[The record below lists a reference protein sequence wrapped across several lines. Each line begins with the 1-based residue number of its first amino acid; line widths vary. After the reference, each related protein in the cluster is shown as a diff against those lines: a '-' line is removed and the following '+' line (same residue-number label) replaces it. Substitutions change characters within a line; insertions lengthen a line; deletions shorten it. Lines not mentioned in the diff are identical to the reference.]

1 MATDATAIDTQP
13 SSAEQAAGLD
23 PQLVQDITLS
33 LEEQHRFESR
43 LLVEAL
49 NPAELADLLQL
60 LRGDLRERFVEYL
73 RPDFDPAVLPEL
85 EEDIRNDI
93 AEQLGTK
100 TIARAIVRLESDDAL
115 SLMTSLT
122 ETMQRSVMQAVPSEL
137 RELLEEGLAFPEESA
152 GRLMQRDFVAVPAFW
167 SVGEI
172 IDFMREADDLPAD
185 FYDIFVVDPRHRAIG
200 KVPLNRLLRS
210 QRPVRISEF
219 MIEDI
224 VTVPGTM
231 DQEDVAFLF
240 AQHDLVSAPVV
251 DDVGRLI
258 GTITIDDIVDVIHEE
273 AEEDIMGLAGVK
285 NDDLYAAVLET
296 GRSRFSWLF
305 LNLITAVLA
314 SIVIGFFEAT
324 LEQIVMLA
332 VLMPIVASM
341 GGNAGTQTMT
351 IAVRALATH
360 ELTPANAMRILGKET
375 LVGCYNGAAFAILI
389 GLVVWLWAG
398 SWMIGAVMA
407 AAMVVT
413 LILAGL
419 AGMLIPLGLDRTGID
434 PAIASSVILTTVTD
448 VVAFSVFLGL
458 AATIL
463 L

>member
-1 MATDATAIDTQP
+1 
-13 SSAEQAAGLD
+13 
-23 PQLVQDITLS
+23 
-33 LEEQHRFESR
+33 
-43 LLVEAL
+43 
-49 NPAELADLLQL
+49 
-60 LRGDLRERFVEYL
+60 
-73 RPDFDPAVLPEL
+73 
-85 EEDIRNDI
+85 
-93 AEQLGTK
+93 
-100 TIARAIVRLESDDAL
+100 
-115 SLMTSLT
+115 
-122 ETMQRSVMQAVPSEL
+122 
-137 RELLEEGLAFPEESA
+137 
-152 GRLMQRDFVAVPAFW
+152 
-167 SVGEI
+167 
-172 IDFMREADDLPAD
+172 
-185 FYDIFVVDPRHRAIG
+185 
-200 KVPLNRLLRS
+200 
-210 QRPVRISEF
+210 